1 MVAGRPQTSIL
12 IGRKKQNRR
21 KQIFF
26 IAAVFAALV
35 ITLAEAR
42 SQTLPTGFIQQ
53 TVFSGL
59 TQPTAVR
66 FSPDGR
72 VFVAEKSGVVKVFA
86 NLTATT
92 PTVFA
97 DLSANVYSVGESGLL
112 GMTLDPNFPTMPYIY
127 VFYTYNGAIGGLPS
141 ACAPAPDNACLRS
154 GRLSRL
160 TAQGDVISGPEKVLV
175 ADWYQRYPT
184 QSVGHLAFG
193 PDGAL
198 YASAGDGANAT
209 VVDIGQDDNP
219 SPDPANEG
227 GALRSQDLRT
237 PADPVTLDGSIIA
250 VHPDTGGPLPQVTS
264 MIVGAPIVDGNGVKS
279 FSVTSV
285 YQGPQPT
292 IVRVLEPTNPAA
304 GKPRRFLYVLPVETG
319 VTGLSSAFRD
329 GLEELR
335 LLDVPN
341 RYNVTLIAPSFHIDP
356 WYADHDTDLATRL
369 ESFVVN
375 DLVPFGDSFGTPG
388 QVPQRWLVGFSKS
401 GTGALSLILRN
412 PNVFS
417 AAAAWDGPAQLSD
430 LTVFPSSQE
439 NFTRYFIPSLV
450 TKNAEAFRT
459 RNRLWISGDQSVWT
473 GDMIQLHN
481 QLVQAGVL
489 HTWVEGGQRAHG
501 WLSGWLAGARAAL
514 DANATVDAPVDV
526 NAQRIVAY
534 GLRKPGRFA
543 FRPGTSEIWIADS
556 GWNTWEEINRI
567 TNAADGVIENFG
579 WPCYEG
585 APTSSYTSS
594 NLDICNQLLPPPP
607 PPSSVTYRASVDF
620 SDAQGF
626 RSWSYL
632 YGAGT
637 QMTFS
642 AGSWHGN
649 EQYLELYG
657 NGGHPGN
664 VSDAIRRWTAPQ
676 GGTLTITG
684 TAFDQNTGCG
694 SGATIYVKK
703 NATVLWQQTL
713 ANGNTTGIAF
723 NLTQTV
729 VTGDNIDFGINRGP
743 DNVWNCDSTG
753 FDPKIVLTAGGP
765 ADTTPPVLSNGQP
778 SGTLASG
785 TTQTT
790 LSVTTNENATC
801 RYATVAG
808 TEYASMANTFTTT
821 GGTSHSTTVTG
832 LTNGGSYNYYVR
844 CRDAANNANTSDFI
858 ISFSVAQPSAS
869 QTFQASVDFSSTQ
882 GFRNWFYLY
891 GAGTQMTFSAGSW
904 HGNEQY
910 LELYGNGGHPGNVS
924 DAIRRWTA
932 PQGGTLT
939 ITGTAFDQNT
949 GCGSGAVVYIKKN
962 ATVLWQQTLANGN
975 TTGIAFNLTQT
986 VVTGDNIDFGINRG
1000 PDNVWNCD
1008 STGFDPTIVLAP

>member
-319 VTGLSSAFRD
+319 VTGLSSAFSD

-430 LTVFPSSQE
+430 LTVFPSMQENFGSQE

-489 HTWVEGGQRAHG
+489 HTWVQGGQRAHG
-501 WLSGWLAGARAAL
+501 WFSGWLDGAIAAL

-753 FDPKIVLTAGGP
+753 FDP
-765 ADTTPPVLSNGQP
+765 
-778 SGTLASG
+778 
-785 TTQTT
+785 
-790 LSVTTNENATC
+790 
-801 RYATVAG
+801 
-808 TEYASMANTFTTT
+808 
-821 GGTSHSTTVTG
+821 
-832 LTNGGSYNYYVR
+832 
-844 CRDAANNANTSDFI
+844 
-858 ISFSVAQPSAS
+858 
-869 QTFQASVDFSSTQ
+869 
-882 GFRNWFYLY
+882 
-891 GAGTQMTFSAGSW
+891 
-904 HGNEQY
+904 
-910 LELYGNGGHPGNVS
+910 
-924 DAIRRWTA
+924 
-932 PQGGTLT
+932 
-939 ITGTAFDQNT
+939 
-949 GCGSGAVVYIKKN
+949 
-962 ATVLWQQTLANGN
+962 
-975 TTGIAFNLTQT
+975 
-986 VVTGDNIDFGINRG
+986 
-1000 PDNVWNCD
+1000 
-1008 STGFDPTIVLAP
+1008 TIVLAP